1 MYSDCRSRLLCPC
14 IRHRHAAQSIH
25 LARVQQLRCLRS
37 PTLEG
42 MSVAHSCMNIGEAA
56 TVPPRLPQQTRPAD
70 GTGGTRP
77 RGSPHPQSHQG
88 GTLMDEQHVRPCGC
102 VQCMQPLL
110 CVHGIKTCIGSPLRA
125 QPAGHSARSP
135 HSLGALPKV
144 GLGAQ
149 GSKRPAYRSN
159 NCMKDT
165 TIVMGAWCA
174 LQAHLQARL
183 PHGRQRGPCTPS
195 APWVSGRFLADSLV
209 LPLYKPRDA
218 EATC

>member
-1 MYSDCRSRLLCPC
+1 
-14 IRHRHAAQSIH
+14 
-25 LARVQQLRCLRS
+25 
-37 PTLEG
+37 
-42 MSVAHSCMNIGEAA
+42 MSVARSSGAHRQSSHRFITAAAANIARCWYSWYPPTREPSPP
-56 TVPPRLPQQTRPAD
+56 VPQD
-70 GTGGTRP
+70 
-77 RGSPHPQSHQG
+77 

-135 HSLGALPKV
+135 HSLVALPKV

-149 GSKRPAYRSN
+149 SSKRPAYRSN
-159 NCMKDT
+159 NCMEDT
-165 TIVMGAWCA
+165 TVAMDGCCA
-174 LQAHLQARL
+174 LQARLQARL

-209 LPLYKPRDA
+209 LRLYKPRGA
-218 EATC
+218 HQTC